1 MRSSEGYAE
10 EDYSF
15 VLKLKLCVSNNSNLI
30 NNVHVENTSMH
41 MHYKIVKAFRRLK
54 LPLQV

>member
-1 MRSSEGYAE
+1 MCSSEGYAE

-41 MHYKIVKAFRRLK
+41 MH
-54 LPLQV
+54 